1 MSKPAADWSDRG
13 GQGVDPPPPDPPQPP
28 GRRPIERIVRSVA
41 EARAHACAPG
51 EGPIY
56 GEPILVVR
64 QKSKL
69 IELEAEYTIYDA
81 SGRRIGAVRQ
91 IGQSIFKKA
100 LRLLTSVDQFLTHR
114 FEVTDLSGTTLMF
127 LERPRKIFK
136 SRVRVSDGKGL
147 SIGAIIQESVFGRI
161 RFALRSGDRTVG
173 SIQAENWLAWNFS
186 IRDQNDVEV
195 ARITKTFEG
204 LAETLLTTAD
214 NYVVQ
219 FQCPLDEPLRSL
231 VVASALCVD
240 VALKQDPRG
249 LG

>member
-1 MSKPAADWSDRG
+1 VIART
-13 GQGVDPPPPDPPQPP
+13 PPDPLQPP

-41 EARAHACAPG
+41 EARAQACAPG

-69 IELEAEYTIYDA
+69 IELKAEYTIYDA
-81 SGRRIGAVRQ
+81 SGRRIGGVRQ
-91 IGQSIFKKA
+91 IGQSIFRKA
-100 LRLLTSVDQFLTHR
+100 LRLLTSFDQFLTHR
-114 FEVTDLSGTTLMF
+114 FEVTDLSGAALMF
-127 LERPRKIFK
+127 LKRPRKIFK
-136 SRVRVSDGKGL
+136 SRVLVSDAAGR
-147 SIGAIIQESVFGRI
+147 SIGAIVQENVFGRI
-161 RFALRSGDRTVG
+161 RFGLRSGDRLVG
-173 SIQAENWLAWNFS
+173 SIQAESWLAWNFS

-219 FQCPLDEPLRSL
+219 FQRPLDEPLRSL

-240 VALKQDPRG
+240 VALKQDSRG